1 MATYKYSAISRDG
14 QTVSGVI
21 DAYNEFEAAARIKET
36 CDIVLKLT
44 EVKEKS
50 LDDTNF
56 LNMEI
61 GGNKLDIKV
70 FTLMCNQFAII
81 LRSGVPIARAV
92 QLVGDKMT
100 NRPLKR
106 LLRYVAEDV
115 EAGRSLSASFAEH
128 GNKLLPQ
135 TFVETIRAGEES
147 GNLDRAFET
156 MSHHFDKQFKMAAKV
171 RGALI
176 YPTFVLIVAVLVVIV
191 LMVKVVPTFTATFE
205 ELGTELPFL
214 TQLLIAISNFFRKFW
229 MVMLAIIAVIV
240 IGVKLYGNTEK
251 GRMRLAMLQLRLPVL
266 GNIAELN
273 AASQYANTMAMM
285 LGAGLPIVRSVS
297 ITANVLDNYYISQSV
312 GKISGALEEGQTLG
326 TSLRQ
331 AECLPDILV
340 DMNAVGEETG
350 ELEKT
355 LGTIAGYYDSELEQA
370 TADALA
376 KLEPAILCVLALIA
390 GFIVIAM
397 YMAMFSMYNA
407 M

>member
-176 YPTFVLIVAVLVVIV
+176 YPTFVLIIAVLVVIV

-205 ELGTELPFL
+205 ELGAELPFL
-214 TQLLIAISNFFRKFW
+214 TQLLIAISGFFRKFW
-229 MVMLAIIAVIV
+229 MLMLAIIAAIV
-240 IGVKLYGNTEK
+240 IGVKIYGNTEK
-251 GRMRLAMLQLRLPVL
+251 GRMNLAILQLRMPVI
-266 GNIAELN
+266 GNITELN

-285 LGAGLPIVRSVS
+285 LGAGLPIVRAVS

-312 GKISGALEEGQTLG
+312 GKISSSLEEGQTLG
-326 TSLRQ
+326 TSLRE

-355 LGTIAGYYDSELEQA
+355 LGTIGGYYDSELEQA

-376 KLEPAILCVLALIA
+376 KLEPAILCVLAVIA

-397 YMAMFSMYNA
+397 YMAMFTMYDA